1 MPFEKSETERIVQ
14 LYNMIEGNKA
24 HDFAAPTYR
33 DSPYLREMTDIV
45 LRRFG
50 AEKDDAETL
59 EDTVAVLR
67 YLTESYD
74 RMCRAGMSAKLYLP
88 LLEAHAR
95 LSGIKPYGEDE
106 TADFEECF
114 YRAQKARR
122 RCFPD
127 DCADLREAL
136 SGAIP
141 EERIDELSRAAEE
154 TCRSSIKYDSVEMTE
169 EYLAVI
175 DEVEA
180 EIDRLKTS
188 DFCLE
193 YWSLKSSLL
202 AERGIVWQSP
212 AQLNPNVM
220 FD

>member
-1 MPFEKSETERIVQ
+1 
-14 LYNMIEGNKA
+14 
-24 HDFAAPTYR
+24 
-33 DSPYLREMTDIV
+33 
-45 LRRFG
+45 
-50 AEKDDAETL
+50 
-59 EDTVAVLR
+59 
-67 YLTESYD
+67 
-74 RMCRAGMSAKLYLP
+74 
-88 LLEAHAR
+88 
-95 LSGIKPYGEDE
+95 
-106 TADFEECF
+106 
-114 YRAQKARR
+114 
-122 RCFPD
+122 
-127 DCADLREAL
+127 
-136 SGAIP
+136 
-141 EERIDELSRAAEE
+141 
-154 TCRSSIKYDSVEMTE
+154 MTE

>member
-1 MPFEKSETERIVQ
+1 MKRECAEGRSAPKRAAAGRRPFERPR
-14 LYNMIEGNKA
+14 
-24 HDFAAPTYR
+24 H
-33 DSPYLREMTDIV
+33 
-45 LRRFG
+45 
-50 AEKDDAETL
+50 
-59 EDTVAVLR
+59 
-67 YLTESYD
+67 
-74 RMCRAGMSAKLYLP
+74 
-88 LLEAHAR
+88 
-95 LSGIKPYGEDE
+95 
-106 TADFEECF
+106 
-114 YRAQKARR
+114 KARR
-122 RCFPD
+122 RCFTD
-127 DCADLREAL
+127 DCADLREAV

-154 TCRSSIKYDSVEMTE
+154 TCRSSIKHDSVEMTE

>member
-1 MPFEKSETERIVQ
+1 
-14 LYNMIEGNKA
+14 
-24 HDFAAPTYR
+24 
-33 DSPYLREMTDIV
+33 MTDIV